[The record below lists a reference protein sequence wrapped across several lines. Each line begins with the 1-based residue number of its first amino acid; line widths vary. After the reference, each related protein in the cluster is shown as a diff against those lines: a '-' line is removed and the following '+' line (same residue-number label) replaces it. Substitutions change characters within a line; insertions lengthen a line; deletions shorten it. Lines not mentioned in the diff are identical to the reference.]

1 MELTTTIHPS
11 IIQQWV
17 INNFDAEKV
26 HHELRALGLEGEAID
41 LHLGEFKKQVHAR
54 RLNTGFML
62 SGLGAFIGF
71 ISCVLTITNPA
82 PELYYWILYGLTSIA
97 VCIICWGLYY
107 ILE

>member
-1 MELTTTIHPS
+1 MESTTTISPS

-17 INNFDAEKV
+17 INNFDVEKV
-26 HHELRALGLEGEAID
+26 RTELSALGLESDAIE
-41 LHLGEFKKQVHAR
+41 LHLGEFKKLVHAR

-62 SGLGAFIGF
+62 AGLGAFVGF
-71 ISCVLTITNPA
+71 ISCVLAITNPA